1 MNDPKL
7 RETVLITGA
16 SSGIGLELAK
26 LFAGGGRD
34 LVLVA
39 RSKDKLDGLAKE
51 LTARHGVTVRVLVY
65 DLSIVENCR
74 LVHDELKR
82 ERVRVDVLVNNAGF
96 GGYGDFWSTDLAHE
110 TRMMNL
116 NMVSLVHLTKWFLPD
131 MIQNGR
137 GAVLNVAST
146 AAFQPGPLM
155 SIYYATKSFV
165 LSFSEALS
173 NETRGTGVT
182 VTALCPGPTNTNFRE
197 AAGMKKSMLFSKHL
211 NVSVETVARAGYEGL
226 KQGKTIV
233 IPGFKNRLIVQL
245 LRVFPRNFVTNSV
258 RKVQEA
264 RRD

>member
-1 MNDPKL
+1 MSDQKPRK
-7 RETVLITGA
+7 TVLITGA

-26 LFAGGGRD
+26 LFAEGGHD

-39 RSKDKLDGLAKE
+39 RSKEKLESLASE
-51 LTARHGVTVRVLVY
+51 LSVRHGISAKVMVQ
-65 DLSIVENCR
+65 DLAVVENCR
-74 LVHDELKR
+74 HLYDALKR
-82 ERVRVDVLVNNAGF
+82 QGVRVDVLVNNAGF
-96 GGYGDFWSTDLAHE
+96 GGYGDFRGTDLEHE

-116 NMVSLVHLTKWFLPD
+116 NMVSLVHLTKLFLAD

-226 KQGKTIV
+226 KRGRTIV